1 MSYADYLKVLEKY
14 YKLKRKY
21 QIKLENVKKTNK
33 KLSLAEKKEKIDKF
47 KEQRKCINCKKIGGS
62 IFTEKKN
69 KLKVV
74 CGSKKPCKLHIE
86 LQKPEYF
93 YIPEMLDK
101 KTLEIKN
108 IKQEI
113 IEYKMDLLFGL
124 QQEEVV
130 LAQFKSL
137 RE

>member
-1 MSYADYLKVLEKY
+1 
-14 YKLKRKY
+14 
-21 QIKLENVKKTNK
+21 
-33 KLSLAEKKEKIDKF
+33 
-47 KEQRKCINCKKIGGS
+47 
-62 IFTEKKN
+62 
-69 KLKVV
+69 
-74 CGSKKPCKLHIE
+74 
-86 LQKPEYF
+86 
-93 YIPEMLDK
+93 MLDK

-137 RE
+137 REKLCFQ